1 MLNTFHHYS
10 YTSSG
15 VTNIIIKSVT
25 KNTLKF
31 EINTGHHKI
40 QQSTITQK
48 FTPSDN
54 GTKPYSTKYK
64 FTINKTTNVI
74 RFNIDINLG
83 FFLIISKIIIWI
95 IRNNIEIIKK
105 KAIIK
110 TTPNAPVSWG

>member
-15 VTNIIIKSVT
+15 VTNIIIKSVAI
-25 KNTLKF
+25 NTLKF
-31 EINTGHHKI
+31 EINTGHHNI

-54 GTKPYSTKYK
+54 GTKPLSTKYK
-64 FTINKTTNVI
+64 FTINRTTNVI
-74 RFNIDINLG
+74 RFNIDINFG

-95 IRNNIEIIKK
+95 ILIIIEIIKK
-105 KAIIK
+105 MQL
-110 TTPNAPVSWG
+110 